1 MTQIAPHKT
10 VALTALV
17 NHEPVTIAPDTPLGE
32 VLEIMEQRK
41 ISCLLT
47 VDDQRRPTGIFTE
60 QDAVRL
66 LVPVPGGQPLPQT
79 MADVM
84 HQPVFAMLSTTDYRD
99 AYREMMAR
107 RYRHL
112 AVVDAL
118 GKLVGVVSE
127 GDFMHHMGFE
137 YLVELKTVA
146 SAMTA
151 HPLALQDTD
160 TLASAARLMADKR
173 ISCVLVTHDGAP
185 VGLVSERDMVRF
197 SRMGPQQLQ
206 RPLAEVMS
214 GRSRPWPPTCRCN
227 RPPRKWKWPTSAAW
241 AWWKKAS

>member
-66 LVPVPGGQPLPQT
+66 LVPVPGEHPPPQT

-84 HQPVFAMLSTTDYRD
+84 HQPVFAMLSTIDQSFVAGMATDANDR
-99 AYREMMAR
+99 AIAT
-107 RYRHL
+107 
-112 AVVDAL
+112 AVVAMAHSLGLEVLAEGVETPVQLDMLRAL
-118 GKLVGVVSE
+118 GCETVQGYLLGRPVPAG
-127 GDFMHHMGFE
+127 HIHPTAILMG
-137 YLVELKTVA
+137 
-146 SAMTA
+146 
-151 HPLALQDTD
+151 
-160 TLASAARLMADKR
+160 
-173 ISCVLVTHDGAP
+173 
-185 VGLVSERDMVRF
+185 
-197 SRMGPQQLQ
+197 
-206 RPLAEVMS
+206 
-214 GRSRPWPPTCRCN
+214 
-227 RPPRKWKWPTSAAW
+227 
-241 AWWKKAS
+241 